1 MASFGDFNKV
11 NTNVTA
17 MEARLSLNKINAE
30 LGNSRLKLSTG
41 YKINNAEDD
50 SAGFAI
56 ATKLRSRIAG
66 LEQSLQNVSDAK
78 SVLDIVE
85 GSYSSIMDNL
95 IEMKGLA
102 TQAANDTLSSAERTL
117 IAKQI
122 NGLSVDINA
131 TADAAKFN
139 GISLL
144 PTSTGQSL
152 TFQVGEG
159 TADTMSIDIN
169 KVDIVGLFG
178 ADDADLGN
186 NGDNDIEVQV
196 SGTATDGTALT
207 TAVHARGEIEF
218 ELDGSSEVVA
228 NAVDFNTFMT
238 KVDAAIGTLNEYFN
252 QLGIDQRSLSGK
264 EVNLTEAIS
273 ANSAAKS
280 RIMDVDFAKEQ
291 SNSVRLQILQQTA
304 TAALSQANM
313 GPQAVLGFLGQ

>member
-66 LEQSLQNVSDAK
+66 LEQALQNVSDAK
-78 SVLDIVE
+78 SVMDIVE

-102 TQAANDTLSSAERTL
+102 TQAANDTLSAAERTL

-139 GISLL
+139 GVSLL
-144 PTSTGQSL
+144 PTSASSL

-159 TADTMSIDIN
+159 TADTMSVALN
-169 KVDIVGLFG
+169 QVD
-178 ADDADLGN
+178 
-186 NGDNDIEVQV
+186 
-196 SGTATDGTALT
+196 TCW
-207 TAVHARGEIEF
+207 
-218 ELDGSSEVVA
+218 
-228 NAVDFNTFMT
+228 TFW
-238 KVDAAIGTLNEYFN
+238 KC
-252 QLGIDQRSLSGK
+252 
-264 EVNLTEAIS
+264 
-273 ANSAAKS
+273 
-280 RIMDVDFAKEQ
+280 
-291 SNSVRLQILQQTA
+291 
-304 TAALSQANM
+304 
-313 GPQAVLGFLGQ
+313 